1 MLMALD
7 DPRKTET
14 ESSFV
19 EQKVSK
25 IEKAKTDV
33 KTKAEKKE

>member
-7 DPRKTET
+7 VPRKTET

-19 EQKVSK
+19 AQKVSR
-25 IEKAKTDV
+25 IENAKTDV